1 METRRFGP
9 MEDKVPVI
17 GQGTWQISDRD
28 GARKALDRG
37 IRLGLTHVDT
47 AEVYT
52 GSEETIAPV
61 IRDRRDE
68 IFLVS
73 KVQPGNASYKGTL
86 EACAGSLERLGTD
99 HLDVYLLHWPSQH
112 PIEDTMRAMGEL
124 IDDGKIRAAG
134 VSNFSVEDLEGAI
147 EALGKHRLV
156 CNQVIY
162 HLEER
167 GVEVEVLP
175 FCRDNDIALV
185 AYSPFGSG
193 RFPSAGGPGGKA
205 LQEIGKKHGK
215 TARQV
220 ALRFLTREAP
230 LFTIPKAEKVQH
242 VEDNAGG
249 QGFTLDAEDLERIDE
264 AFPVPENV
272 VGVPTI

>member
-9 MEDKVPVI
+9 MDDKVPVI
-17 GQGTWQISDRD
+17 GQGTWQISDRA
-28 GARKALDRG
+28 GAREALDRG
-37 IRLGLTHVDT
+37 IRLGLTHIDT
-47 AEVYT
+47 AEVYE

-68 IFLVS
+68 VFLVS
-73 KVQPGNASYKGTL
+73 KVRPGNASYKGTL
-86 EACAGSLERLGTD
+86 AACTRSLERLGTD

-134 VSNFSVEDLEGAI
+134 VSNFSVEDMEAAI
-147 EALGKHRLV
+147 EGLGKNRLV

-175 FCRDNDIALV
+175 FCRDKGIALV
-185 AYSPFGSG
+185 GYSPFGSG
-193 RFPSAGGPGGKA
+193 RFPSSGSAGRKA
-205 LQEIGKKHGK
+205 LDGIGKRHGK

-230 LFTIPKAEKVQH
+230 LFAIPKAEKVRH

-249 QGFTLDAEDLERIDE
+249 QGFTLDAEDLARIDE
-264 AFPVPENV
+264 VFPVPEHV